1 MLIAGEPSGDL
12 LAAELVKALR
22 SALIEK
28 QSQPTTDV
36 QPLQTELAPQFFGAG
51 GTKMAEAGVAL
62 AFDMT
67 QHSVIGLFEVIRNY
81 GKFKRLFNEL
91 LQLAIQRQPDIIVC
105 VDFSGFNRRFAHAIK
120 AYVRAHRG
128 PFHNWSPRIVQFVSP
143 QVWASRP
150 GRARAMARDFDLLLA
165 IFPFE
170 KEWYAKRVPGFRVE
184 FVGHPIVERHADF
197 KFPLS
202 AVEAAEK
209 PLSVLLLPGSRAGE
223 LKRHLPVMLGALER
237 IQAAKPGIAVRM
249 VLPNESLAAMART
262 FSPPAGLQI
271 QIGSLS
277 EALAE
282 STVAIASTGTVTLE
296 CAWFGVPTV
305 ALYKTSW
312 STYQIGRR
320 IIQVKYLA
328 MPNLLANEVLFPEL
342 IQHDATADN
351 IARATLELLNDP
363 ARRKSIREKL
373 ARLRQTLG
381 GSGASQRAAQII
393 LSRNHA
399 VEKGVNHGW
408 TRMDTDKNGIRTKST
423 D

>member
-22 SALIEK
+22 PALIEK
-28 QSQPTTDV
+28 HSQPTADL
-36 QPLQTELAPQFFGAG
+36 QPLESELAPQFFGAG
-51 GTKMAEAGVAL
+51 GTKMAEAGVKL

-67 QHSVIGLFEVIRNY
+67 QHSVIGLLEVVRNY
-81 GKFKRLFNEL
+81 AKFKRLFEQL

-120 AYVRAHRG
+120 EYVRAHRG
-128 PFHNWSPRIVQFVSP
+128 PFHNWNPKLVQYVSP

-150 GRARAMARDFDLLLA
+150 GRARSMARDFDLLLA

-170 KEWYAKRVPGFRVE
+170 KEWYAERVPGFRVE

-209 PLSVLLLPGSRAGE
+209 LPSLLLLPGSRAGE

-237 IQAAKPGIAVRM
+237 IQATKPGIGVRM
-249 VLPNESLAAMART
+249 VLPNEPLAAVART
-262 FSPPAGLQI
+262 LSVPAGFQI
-271 QIGSLS
+271 QIGSVS

-328 MPNLLANEVLFPEL
+328 MPNLLANEALFPEL
-342 IQHDATADN
+342 IQDEATAEN
-351 IARATLELLNDP
+351 IARAALELLNDP
-363 ARRKSIREKL
+363 GRRKIIREKL
-373 ARLRQTLG
+373 ARLRESLG
-381 GSGASQRAAQII
+381 RLGASRRAAGII
-393 LSRNHA
+393 TSQTQL
-399 VEKGVNHGW
+399 
-408 TRMDTDKNGIRTKST
+408 
-423 D
+423 